1 MDEKIEK
8 AIKPLVEMYENIE
21 NELLEIIA
29 RHFLFSEE
37 FENSDYWRIKKLD
50 EMGLFNQE
58 IVEYIARYTNKSKQV
73 VQKALN
79 EIGIET
85 VNLDNLNR
93 LFEDEVLKVNPNIL
107 VENNTIQNMINF
119 AYNEISNRFIEMS
132 SKIEQATRNAYLN
145 VIEECYLK
153 TSMGTHSYQE
163 AIRQS
168 IDKLGN
174 IGITTL
180 TYTTTDEEGNVVG
193 IRRYDVAGTAR
204 REILTGARQLSN
216 NINLEIANEL
226 NVKYLYLSE
235 HLQCRPDH
243 FDWQGTIIKRENL
256 VDITDYGSITGLG
269 GINCKHY
276 AEPYFGDKRGDELKR
291 FSEEE
296 TSKAYELSQKQRYIE
311 RGVRKWKRKSEM
323 FKVNGDKEAY
333 VKSNNKVKEW
343 QLRVKDFTENNDLK
357 RDYTREYI
365 SESKLKVQDYIDSI
379 DITDE
384 TLKNATPNNGKVID
398 RKYFVDKNGTKY
410 IVDGK
415 NVEFNPSEEE
425 IRMANWLKKTFGG
438 NIYLNPKVN
447 YPENVAT
454 SDYLWNN
461 EFWDLKVIGKKA
473 TSETRAVD
481 NVIKKAKKQ
490 TNNFILDI
498 TNNKLKRDIIEN
510 QVKKI
515 YSTKGR
521 EWVEKI
527 IIVDN
532 YKLIKI
538 YQRNKKRG

>member
-58 IVEYIARYTNKSKQV
+58 IVEYIARYSNKSKEEV
-73 VQKALN
+73 RKALN

-85 VNLDNLNR
+85 VNIDNLNR
-93 LFEDEVLKVNPNIL
+93 LFEDEVLKINPNIL
-107 VENNTIQNMINF
+107 VENYTIQNIINF

-132 SKIEQATRNAYLN
+132 DKIEQATRDAYLN

-168 IDKLGN
+168 IDNLGN

-180 TYTTTDEEGNVVG
+180 IYNTTDEEGNVVG

-216 NINLEIANEL
+216 NVYLEVANKLE
-226 NVKYLYLSE
+226 VEYLYLSE
-235 HLQCRPDH
+235 HLQCRPEH
-243 FDWQGTIIKRENL
+243 FDWQGTIIKREDL

-276 AEPYFGDKRGDELKR
+276 AEPYFGDKRGDELKT
-291 FSEEE
+291 FTEEE
-296 TSKAYELSQKQRYIE
+296 TSKAYELSQKQRYLE
-311 RGVRKWKRKSEM
+311 RGVRKWKRKAEM

-333 VKSNNKVKEW
+333 VKSKKKVKEW
-343 QLRVKDFTENNDLK
+343 QLRVKEFTEQNDLR

-365 SESKLKVQDYIDSI
+365 SKLESKGLSANSKFTIDNHPKPEVLDNIKLSNKNIEKTFSMYENQIRNDTIENAIVITKSGKVYQCFGNSTNVWPDIDLGDELKEAYVSHNHPK
-379 DITDE
+379 DE
-384 TLKNATPNNGKVID
+384 TYYSFSEADIKLFD
-398 RKYFVDKNGTKY
+398 KYKLSKLRG
-410 IVDGK
+410 
-415 NVEFNPSEEE
+415 
-425 IRMANWLKKTFGG
+425 
-438 NIYLNPKVN
+438 
-447 YPENVAT
+447 
-454 SDYLWNN
+454 
-461 EFWDLKVIGKKA
+461 
-473 TSETRAVD
+473 VD
-481 NVIKKAKKQ
+481 NEYTYELDRTKGP
-490 TNNFILDI
+490 ILDMPI
-498 TNNKLKRDIIEN
+498 DFDEEYGLEHLRCIQYAIDNDICYTRWKNE
-510 QVKKI
+510 
-515 YSTKGR
+515 
-521 EWVEKI
+521 
-527 IIVDN
+527 
-532 YKLIKI
+532 
-538 YQRNKKRG
+538 

>member
-180 TYTTTDEEGNVVG
+180 TYTTTDDEGNIVG
-193 IRRYDVAGTAR
+193 IRKYDVAGTAR

>member
-58 IVEYIARYTNKSKQV
+58 IVEYIARYSNKSKEEV
-73 VQKALN
+73 RKSLN

-85 VNLDNLNR
+85 VNIDNLNR
-93 LFEDEVLKVNPNIL
+93 LFEDEVLKINPNIL
-107 VENNTIQNMINF
+107 VENYTIQNIINF

-132 SKIEQATRNAYLN
+132 DKIEQATRDAYLN

-168 IDKLGN
+168 IDNLGN

-180 TYTTTDEEGNVVG
+180 IYNTTDEEGNVVG

-216 NINLEIANEL
+216 NVYLEVANKLE
-226 NVKYLYLSE
+226 VEYLYLSE
-235 HLQCRPDH
+235 HLQCRPEH
-243 FDWQGTIIKRENL
+243 FDWQGTIIKREDL

-276 AEPYFGDKRGDELKR
+276 AEPYFGDKRGDELKT
-291 FSEEE
+291 FTEEE
-296 TSKAYELSQKQRYIE
+296 TSKAYELSQKQRYLE
-311 RGVRKWKRKSEM
+311 RGVRKWKRKTEM

-333 VKSNNKVKEW
+333 VKSKKKLKEW
-343 QLRVKDFTENNDLK
+343 QLRVKEFTEQNDLR

-365 SESKLKVQDYIDSI
+365 SESKIKIQDYMDSM

-384 TLKNATPNNGKVID
+384 TLKNATPNIGKVIN

-425 IRMANWLKKTFGG
+425 IRMANWLKETFGG

-473 TSETRAVD
+473 ISETRAVD
-481 NVIKKAKKQ
+481 NVIKKAKRQ
-490 TNNFILDI
+490 TNNFVLDI
-498 TNNKLKRDIIEN
+498 TNNKLKRNIIEN

>member
-58 IVEYIARYTNKSKQV
+58 IVEYIARYSNKSKKEV
-73 VQKALN
+73 LKALN

-85 VNLDNLNR
+85 VNIDNLNR

-107 VENNTIQNMINF
+107 VENYTIQNMINF

-132 SKIEQATRNAYLN
+132 DKIEQAARDAYLN

-168 IDKLGN
+168 IDNLGN

-180 TYTTTDEEGNVVG
+180 TYNTTDEEGNITG

-216 NINLEIANEL
+216 NVYLEVANEL
-226 NVKYLYLSE
+226 EVEYLYLSE
-235 HLQCRPDH
+235 HLQCRPEH
-243 FDWQGTIIKRENL
+243 FDWQGTIIKREDL
-256 VDITDYGSITGLG
+256 VEITDYGSVTGLA

-276 AEPYFGDKRGDELKR
+276 AEPYFGDKRGDELKT

-296 TSKAYELSQKQRYIE
+296 TTKAYELSQKQRYLE
-311 RGVRKWKRKSEM
+311 RGVRKWKRKAEM

-343 QLRVKDFTENNDLK
+343 QLRVKEFTEQNDLR

-365 SESKLKVQDYIDSI
+365 NKTSPNWYIKLTKEEKRDLNEYISSGSYKINEPLYSKRELTQEQIEFRDNLDQALIKIPKYKGFVYRSVSIESQNQLNEILSIFDNKDRIGSWGSYISSSKKIYDSKMKLQFKIKSINGRNISSLNNEGGGEILFERNAKFKYIDYK
-379 DITDE
+379 
-384 TLKNATPNNGKVID
+384 L
-398 RKYFVDKNGTKY
+398 KNGTIY
-410 IVDGK
+410 VDLEE
-415 NVEFNPSEEE
+415 VE
-425 IRMANWLKKTFGG
+425 
-438 NIYLNPKVN
+438 
-447 YPENVAT
+447 
-454 SDYLWNN
+454 
-461 EFWDLKVIGKKA
+461 
-473 TSETRAVD
+473 
-481 NVIKKAKKQ
+481 
-490 TNNFILDI
+490 
-498 TNNKLKRDIIEN
+498 
-510 QVKKI
+510 
-515 YSTKGR
+515 
-521 EWVEKI
+521 
-527 IIVDN
+527 
-532 YKLIKI
+532 
-538 YQRNKKRG
+538 

>member
-58 IVEYIARYTNKSKQV
+58 IVEYIARYTNKSKKEV
-73 VQKALN
+73 LKALN

-119 AYNEISNRFIEMS
+119 AYNEISNRFMEMS
-132 SKIEQATRNAYLN
+132 NKIEQATRDAYLN

-163 AIRQS
+163 SIRQS
-168 IDKLGN
+168 IDDLGN
-174 IGITTL
+174 AGITTL
-180 TYTTTDEEGNVVG
+180 IYNTTDEEGNITG

-216 NINLEIANEL
+216 NINLEVANEL
-226 NVKYLYLSE
+226 EVEYLYLSE
-235 HLQCRPDH
+235 HLQCRPEH
-243 FDWQGTIIKRENL
+243 FDWQGTIIKRKDL

-291 FSEEE
+291 FGEEE
-296 TSKAYELSQKQRYIE
+296 TSKAYELSQKQRYLE
-311 RGVRKWKRKSEM
+311 RGVRKWKRKAEM

-333 VKSNNKVKEW
+333 LKSNNKVKEW
-343 QLRVKDFTENNDLK
+343 QLRVKDFTEKNDLK

-365 SESKLKVQDYIDSI
+365 SESKYKIQDYMDSI

-384 TLKNATPNNGKVID
+384 TLKNATPNIGKVIN

-425 IRMANWLKKTFGG
+425 IRMANWLKETFGG

-473 TSETRAVD
+473 ISETRAVD

-490 TNNFILDI
+490 TNNFVLDI
-498 TNNKLKRDIIEN
+498 TNNKLKRNMIEN